1 MYGLIGRKLGHS
13 FSAIFFNKKFKE
25 ENINETYRL
34 LPLENIEELPEILV
48 KYPDLKGLNVTIP
61 YKEEVIRYLS
71 EISEEA
77 KQIGAVNVIKIVRE
91 NNLINLKGYNS
102 DCYGFKESLVP
113 LLRSDIKNALIL
125 GTGGA
130 SKAVAYVLNS
140 LGINITF
147 VSRHPKENQLSY
159 ENIDEGVLNKNLL
172 VVNTTPL
179 GMFPEVFDYPALPYQ
194 YMTKEHVCYDLVYN
208 PLETE
213 FMKHS
218 EKYGAKVKNGLEML
232 KLQAIKAWEI
242 WNK

>member
-13 FSAIFFNKKFKE
+13 FSANFFNKKFKE

>member
-13 FSAIFFNKKFKE
+13 FSANFFNKKFKE
-25 ENINETYRL
+25 ENINEIYRL

-61 YKEEVIRYLS
+61 YKEVVIRYLS

-125 GTGGA
+125 GSGGA

-194 YMTKEHVCYDLVYN
+194 YLTKEHVCYDLVYN

-213 FMKHS
+213 FMKRS

>member
-13 FSAIFFNKKFKE
+13 FSANFFNKKFKE

-34 LPLENIEELPEILV
+34 LPLENIEKLPEILV

-61 YKEEVIRYLS
+61 YKEEVIKYLS

-77 KQIGAVNVIKIVRE
+77 NQIGAVNVIKIVRE

-140 LGINITF
+140 LRINITF

-194 YMTKEHVCYDLVYN
+194 YLTKEHVCYDLVYN

-213 FMKHS
+213 FMKRS